1 MKATIPVPL
10 QSGTRILH
18 LRADTL
24 SKCYILWLHHNPD
37 YTLGTYLEC
46 VGTVRYT
53 TSRYVLMQVRSVSV
67 FTEILILFLL
77 V

>member
-37 YTLGTYLEC
+37 YTLGTYLEMRWDGKIYN
-46 VGTVRYT
+46 VTIRPDASEERFRVY
-53 TSRYVLMQVRSVSV
+53 
-67 FTEILILFLL
+67 
-77 V
+77 